1 MTYSCPILLSSH
13 RGEMHTTMDVNQTRA
28 SSDEKA
34 GIEEKCDADVLVG
47 EAGAALP
54 AHLRDLYGEDDS
66 GVDPVYEAKAKLI
79 NDAFEEIGMGRY
91 QVGLRRSVVGFVY

>member
-1 MTYSCPILLSSH
+1 MN
-13 RGEMHTTMDVNQTRA
+13 TTNMDGARMRI

-34 GIEEKCDADVLVG
+34 SDEEKYVADIAVG
-47 EAGAALP
+47 EASASLP

-66 GVDPVYEAKAKLI
+66 GVDPVYEAKAKMI

-91 QVGLRRSVVGFVY
+91 QVGSWQRT

>member
-1 MTYSCPILLSSH
+1 MNAT
-13 RGEMHTTMDVNQTRA
+13 ETRA

-34 GIEEKCDADVLVG
+34 NRDEKCVADIVVG
-47 EAGAALP
+47 EAGPPLP

-66 GVDPVYEAKAKLI
+66 GVDPVYEAKAKMI

-91 QVGLRRSVVGFVY
+91 QVGSRRSTYIFAH